1 MIFRDRVDAGQ
12 RLAHHLEKYRGEP
25 GLVLA
30 LPRGGVVVGAE
41 VAAALNF
48 PLDVIIVRKIGAP
61 GNPEFG
67 IGAVAETGD
76 FEISE
81 EVVRELWIPRNYIE
95 RATQAE
101 LAEAQRRV
109 RLYREGRPLPPVA
122 GRTVILVDDGVATG
136 HTIRV
141 GAIAVRRLNPKLVVI
156 AVPVAPPETIPRLQA
171 VADDVICLATPEPF
185 LAVGRF
191 YQRFDQVSDSE
202 VIETLRRFR
211 VEQPQTGS

>member
-1 MIFRDRVDAGQ
+1 MIFRDRVEAGQ
-12 RLAHHLEKYRGEP
+12 RLAQHLEKYRGEP

-41 VAAALNF
+41 VASQLHF
-48 PLDVIIVRKIGAP
+48 PLDVIIVRKVGAP

-76 FEISE
+76 YEISE
-81 EVVRELWIPRNYIE
+81 ETVRELWIPRGYIE
-95 RATQAE
+95 RAIRAE
-101 LAEAQRRV
+101 LEEIRRRV
-109 RLYREGRPLPPVA
+109 ALYRDGRPLPPVE

-141 GAIAVRRLNPKLVVI
+141 AAIAVRRLNPKLVVI
-156 AVPVAPPETIPRLQA
+156 AVPVAPPETVPRLHE
-171 VADDVICLATPEPF
+171 VADDVVCLATPEPF

-191 YQRFDQVSDSE
+191 YQRFDQVSDAE
-202 VIETLRRFR
+202 VVEILKRFR
-211 VEQPQTGS
+211 VEQPQAG

>member
-1 MIFRDRVDAGQ
+1 MIFRDRVDAGR
-12 RLAHHLEKYRGEP
+12 RLAEHLEKYRGEP

-48 PLDVIIVRKIGAP
+48 PLDVIVVRKVGAP

-76 FEISE
+76 YEISE
-81 EVVRELWIPRNYIE
+81 EVVRELWIPRSYVE
-95 RATQAE
+95 RAVQAE
-101 LAEAQRRV
+101 LEEVRRRV
-109 RLYREGRPLPPVA
+109 RLYREGRPLPPVE

-156 AVPVAPPETIPRLQA
+156 AVPVAPPEAIPRLQA

-191 YQRFDQVSDSE
+191 YQRFEQIPDSQ
-202 VIETLRRFR
+202 VIEILKSFR
-211 VEQPQTGS
+211 VEQPQTGN

>member
-1 MIFRDRVDAGQ
+1 MIFRDRAEAGQ
-12 RLAHHLEKYRGEP
+12 RLARHLEKYRGEP
-25 GLVLA
+25 GFVLA

-41 VAAALNF
+41 VAGELHF

-76 FEISE
+76 YEISE
-81 EVVRELWIPRNYIE
+81 EVVRELWIPRGYID
-95 RATQAE
+95 RAIQAE
-101 LAEAQRRV
+101 MEEIRRRA
-109 RLYREGRPLPPVA
+109 RLYREGRPLPAVE

-141 GAIAVRRLNPKLVVI
+141 AAIALRRLNPKLVVI
-156 AVPVAPPETIPRLQA
+156 AVPVAPPEAIPRLQE
-171 VADDVICLATPEPF
+171 VADDVVCLATPEPF

-191 YQRFDQVSDSE
+191 YDRFEQVSDAQ
-202 VIETLRRFR
+202 VIEILKQFR
-211 VEQPQTGS
+211 VEQPQSS